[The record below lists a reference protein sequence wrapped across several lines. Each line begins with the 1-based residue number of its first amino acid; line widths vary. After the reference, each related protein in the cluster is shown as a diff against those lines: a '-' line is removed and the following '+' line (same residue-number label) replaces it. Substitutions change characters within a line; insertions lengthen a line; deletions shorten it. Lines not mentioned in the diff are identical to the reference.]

1 MTDMKARTLFL
12 SLLAALAFALPGQ
25 PLAGSRAAPPKPL
38 PAERV
43 VYLAGEL
50 PPGKLVTLTATLAA
64 GSQPGTLLLYSPRT
78 LPALKTYLNENKIE
92 RVVPIGHFPGGFVE
106 LERKLEV
113 AFAPP
118 IACMGDRPDQLWD
131 RHLPTAARVVVCP
144 AEPRSQL
151 LQAAC
156 FAGVARAPLFVTTGR
171 AGESDELR
179 RRLERWKTSKVYAV
193 SEAARLCENLGDCT
207 VVKVKHEHAL
217 ASLHAGRLDRTGG
230 VHTLVVANPADD
242 RMGLLAPWV
251 ALEHK
256 AALVLTN
263 PAGDNAEEAV
273 RSALTDPRL
282 HDADA
287 LVFVADLRAIP
298 MMRRPNPIPTDRDK
312 WIEMEPF
319 TPQGREPYTFAT
331 GRLFHED
338 RAVVPLMLARQRQL
352 AKTPTPRVL
361 AASNAGASLP
371 MLELFTRSTV
381 QEFRNAGLE
390 TTAMFGR
397 DVKPDALRRQMPD
410 HDIFLWEGHH
420 NTLIVDWGF
429 TTWDEPLRPSFVFL
443 QSCLALM
450 EEKIY
455 PLFDR
460 GAVGVVGS
468 STRIYSATGGAYTLA
483 FFDALLYERQS
494 VGGALRHAKNY
505 LHSVALLKEKR
516 LGPGAKRTGAN
527 ERSAWAFTLWGDPTL
542 KLPARDLPTA
552 ALPPVRHE
560 VRGSTLVLEIPEARH
575 HRVVTSKYQTQIAPN
590 ARLAGLVRRE
600 MDAESEVVPVVFAE
614 VPLPRA
620 PAGFVPKLSGRV
632 PSSRWVFTWDAR
644 RRCGYLLVSPR
655 AKDRGEMRFHINWTA
670 AVDTEPAAV
679 AGQ

>member
-1 MTDMKARTLFL
+1 MTDTKARTLLL
-12 SLLAALAFALPGQ
+12 SLLAALAFALLGQ
-25 PLAGSRAAPPKPL
+25 PFAGGLAAPPKPL

-50 PPGKLVTLTATLAA
+50 PPAKLVTLTATIAA
-64 GSQPGTLLLYSPRT
+64 GPQPGTLLLYSPRT
-78 LPALKTYLNENKIE
+78 LPALKTYLRE
-92 RVVPIGHFPGGFVE
+92 RRIDRIIPVGHFPGGFGD

-118 IACMGDRPDQLWD
+118 IVWLRHRPEQLWD
-131 RHLPTAARVVVCP
+131 RFFPTAERVVVCP
-144 AEPRSQL
+144 AEPRAQL

-156 FAGVARAPLFVTTGR
+156 FAGVAKAPLFVTTGR
-171 AGESDELR
+171 AGEREELR
-179 RRLERWKTSKVYAV
+179 RRLDRWKTAKVYAV
-193 SEAARLCENLGDCT
+193 GDAAGLCDELKDRKL
-207 VVKVKHEHAL
+207 VQVKNEQAL
-217 ASLHAGRLDRTGG
+217 ASLHAGRLSRAGG
-230 VHTLVVANPADD
+230 GNVLVVANPADD
-242 RMGLLAPWV
+242 HMGPLATWV
-251 ALEHK
+251 ALERK

-263 PAGDNAEEAV
+263 PAGDNAEEVV
-273 RSALTDPRL
+273 RSALTDHRL

-287 LVFVADLRAIP
+287 LIFVAAPGAIP
-298 MMRRPNPIPTDRDK
+298 MLRRRNPIPDDRDK

-319 TPQGREPYTFAT
+319 TPQGNEPYTFAT

-338 RAVVPLMLARQRQL
+338 RAAVPLMLARQREL
-352 AKTPTPRVL
+352 ARAPAPRVL
-361 AASNAGASLP
+361 AASNAGSSLP

-381 QEFRNAGLE
+381 QELRNAGLE

-397 DVKPDALRRQMPD
+397 DVKPDALRREMPE

-420 NTLIVDWGF
+420 NTLMIDWAF
-429 TTWDEPLRPSFVFL
+429 TKWDEPLRPSLVFL

-450 EEKIY
+450 EGKVF

-505 LHSVALLKEKR
+505 LHAVALLKRKR
-516 LGPGAKRTGAN
+516 LGAEAKRTGAN

-542 KLPARDLPTA
+542 KLPSRELPA
-552 ALPPVRHE
+552 EALPPVRHE
-560 VRGSTLVLEIPEARH
+560 VRGSTLVLAVPETRH
-575 HRVVTSKYQTQIAPN
+575 ARVVTPKYQTQIVPN

-600 MDAESEVVPVVFAE
+600 LDAEAEVVPVVFAE
-614 VPLPRA
+614 VSLPQA

-632 PSSRWVFTWDAR
+632 PPSHWVFTWDAR
-644 RRCGYLLVSPR
+644 RRCGYLLVAPR
-655 AKDRGEMRFHINWTA
+655 AKDRGELRFHIDWTA
-670 AVDTEPAAV
+670 AAEAEPAAV
-679 AGQ
+679 GGQ